1 MVNYGR
7 ESVCFF
13 IQKNQCI
20 IDPEEMQIKVL
31 AKYGTKVVLL
41 QKSVDPLMCVAGWI
55 EIRIHDL
62 KCFQSK
68 LSISILWDI
77 NINKYVLCSKWK
89 QAFEVSHEKEKVSC
103 CPVLTQTEDTLI
115 QKR

>member
-41 QKSVDPLMCVAGWI
+41 QKSVDPLMCVAG
-55 EIRIHDL
+55 
-62 KCFQSK
+62 
-68 LSISILWDI
+68 
-77 NINKYVLCSKWK
+77 
-89 QAFEVSHEKEKVSC
+89 
-103 CPVLTQTEDTLI
+103 
-115 QKR
+115 